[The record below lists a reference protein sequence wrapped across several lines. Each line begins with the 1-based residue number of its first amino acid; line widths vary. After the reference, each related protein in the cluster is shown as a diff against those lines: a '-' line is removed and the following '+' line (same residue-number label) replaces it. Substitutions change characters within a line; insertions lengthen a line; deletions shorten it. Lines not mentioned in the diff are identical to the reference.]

1 MGEELWG
8 AYRVVTP
15 HLNSNEAEFV
25 AEIEAHQ
32 VDVLQQLLSFKKQQK
47 KHHVFFHHRGENY
60 LGRLPDMFS
69 WTFLSVQTGH

>member
-32 VDVLQQLLSFKKQQK
+32 VDVLQQLLSFNKKPTPCFLSGK
-47 KHHVFFHHRGENY
+47 NY